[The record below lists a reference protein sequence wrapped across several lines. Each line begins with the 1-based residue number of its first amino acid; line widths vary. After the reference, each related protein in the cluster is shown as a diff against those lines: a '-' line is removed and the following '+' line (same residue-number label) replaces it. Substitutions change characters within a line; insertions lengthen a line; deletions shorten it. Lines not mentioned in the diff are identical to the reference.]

1 MFPSQKLYPVVARSD
16 AILVAQSELDKELM
30 QRIA

>member
-1 MFPSQKLYPVVARSD
+1 MFPTLKLYLVIALSD
-16 AILVAQSELDKELM
+16 AILMAQSELDKELM